1 MWGMT
6 TYNPPHSPTD
16 QAKLSAMVEAIIAGA
31 ELPPIVYVGETAL
44 TGSHRI
50 AAYMRAERDERIERD
65 LRIPAV
71 EASDID
77 LKRALVACGVKWMDM
92 AEHNVLCHA
101 LMSVTDSG
109 DVRAALADQTHG
121 DHASRAEIE
130 RVRSMTDDEVA
141 AEWET
146 L

>member
-1 MWGMT
+1 MIE
-6 TYNPPHSPTD
+6 S
-16 QAKLSAMVEAIIAGA
+16 IIAGND
-31 ELPPIVYVGETAL
+31 LPPIVYVGETAL

-50 AAYMRAERDERIERD
+50 AAYMLAEQDERLDRD
-65 LRIPAV
+65 LCIPAI

-77 LKRALVACGVKWMDM
+77 LKRALVVCGVKWSDM

-101 LMSVTDSG
+101 LMSVTRD
-109 DVRAALADQTHG
+109 DEVRAALADQTHS
-121 DHASRAEIE
+121 DRAPGVEIE
-130 RVRSMTDDEVA
+130 RVRSMTDDEVS